1 MKIKIRKPTIINAK
15 FKEKTGE
22 IPSFQEQIEE
32 ESCEIDGDV
41 IEGAMLL
48 ILLVIMILIAVVLFH
63 PTTQEKVRSNYST
76 TIYRCKS
83 D

>member
-1 MKIKIRKPTIINAK
+1 MKIKIPKPIIVDAD
-15 FKEKTGE
+15 FKEKIGE
-22 IPSFQEQIEE
+22 IPSFQEQIQEE
-32 ESCEIDGDV
+32 NNEIDNDV
-41 IEGAMLL
+41 VEGAMLL

-63 PTTQEKVRSNYST
+63 PATQEKVRSNYST

>member
-1 MKIKIRKPTIINAK
+1 MKIKIPKPIIVDAE
-15 FKEKTGE
+15 FKEKTGK

-32 ESCEIDGDV
+32 ESCEIDNDV

-48 ILLVIMILIAVVLFH
+48 ILFVIMILIAVVLFH
-63 PTTQEKVRSNYST
+63 PATQEKVRSNYST